1 MYKGLTCGRLVFISN
16 RSGAGKPFQ
25 TAPGHQLCILLGWYV
40 LGYRYIPRK
49 DACFWPLHTTS
60 AQQRFTMISSCHEAA
75 TRTIAPR
82 NFQKIHLL
90 CKHSLSLPQ
99 YIMREKEDG
108 NERRSLKI
116 KFSVFAPSFVGFFIA
131 YRARVENQFYR
142 IAGVRILK
150 GDDADQQNI
159 PREIDQ
165 SQAFWSMGAKPSKFF
180 WLPFWEPRRR
190 SNQSAIRILIT

>member
-1 MYKGLTCGRLVFISN
+1 
-16 RSGAGKPFQ
+16 
-25 TAPGHQLCILLGWYV
+25 
-40 LGYRYIPRK
+40 
-49 DACFWPLHTTS
+49 
-60 AQQRFTMISSCHEAA
+60 
-75 TRTIAPR
+75 
-82 NFQKIHLL
+82 
-90 CKHSLSLPQ
+90 
-99 YIMREKEDG
+99 MREKEDG

-165 SQAFWSMGAKPSKFF
+165 SQAFWSMGAKLSKFF